1 MVPVCAIVEALAYA
15 RRGVLVPACIRI
27 GRPRSRTPKSGLL
40 ASVLQPLAAGAF
52 FRAASLY
59 AWRIDLNAYKYFARV
74 VLLLWIIAQAQTGT
88 AAAETTLLQHLA

>member
-15 RRGVLVPACIRI
+15 RRGVLVLACIRI

-52 FRAASLY
+52 FCRAVACTHGG
-59 AWRIDLNAYKYFARV
+59 IGLNDTNTSR
-74 VLLLWIIAQAQTGT
+74 
-88 AAAETTLLQHLA
+88 E